1 MTTPQAAA
9 TLGDLGS
16 RGAQSL
22 DAIRTEAIP
31 VLLARDDDRS
41 LEVAER
47 QDVLAGLIVEAD
59 IDHLVFQPSLVE
71 SPLGCGALDASWLGV
86 NGDHIR
92 ANLLYRAARMD
103 GVCGVLTA
111 LRLHTC
117 HNTHNP

>member
-1 MTTPQAAA
+1 SLRYLVV
-9 TLGDLGS
+9 TLSTCSYIFFSSRRRHTRSKRDWSSDVCSSDL
-16 RGAQSL
+16 
-22 DAIRTEAIP
+22 
-31 VLLARDDDRS
+31 
-41 LEVAER
+41 
-47 QDVLAGLIVEAD
+47 
-59 IDHLVFQPSLVE
+59 FQPSLVE

-117 HNTHNP
+117 HHTHNP